1 MDAATMASHSQQ
13 SDEASVNSAT
23 TPPAPDRGVRRT
35 NSLDRHE
42 RSPRST
48 IVYQAE
54 DGIILTKTTRNR
66 RMTRRH
72 SLSRTMGEAPS
83 GKASRRN
90 SGDGSMCSPGRA
102 PRRNSGNDSMF
113 SLEKPSRRNSGNGST
128 CSQTSLTQA
137 EATHI
142 PLGRRGV
149 DALRLLFTGMGNSQN
164 SGNLSFRANARAA
177 RTNRRASTGATSSTP
192 VLTQSQQV
200 QPKKR
205 SRRAS
210 MSSTPALSQQG
221 DPSPTRPPMNVSRRG
236 SLGRM
241 NSSPALHQQG
251 ESFRRPRMSRQASVT
266 KNISLRGLPRDTS
279 FGKTDSLRDWGSS
292 THSSARRGKSDSI
305 CGSNHRSRMQRES
318 SLADLMVD
326 CNTTISVSNTWA
338 SVRGLPDY
346 QKLFGEQCIL
356 RFLEANPQARKQM
369 RLESLFTPRFTTLCK
384 VIFEVVDFVTTLL
397 GPELEE
403 ASKELSELG
412 QRCRDE
418 GINTLQLGDA
428 VSSAVAVLL
437 GDDVTPDMT
446 KAWKVT
452 FDSLANRMSVVSNN
466 C

>member
-1 MDAATMASHSQQ
+1 L
-13 SDEASVNSAT
+13 N
-23 TPPAPDRGVRRT
+23 RY
-35 NSLDRHE
+35 E
-42 RSPRST
+42 RSA
-48 IVYQAE
+48 IVDQAE
-54 DGIILTKTTRNR
+54 DGVILTKTTRNR

-72 SLSRTMGEAPS
+72 SLSRAMEE
-83 GKASRRN
+83 
-90 SGDGSMCSPGRA
+90 A
-102 PRRNSGNDSMF
+102 PRRNSGNGSIC

-128 CSQTSLTQA
+128 CSQTSPTQA

-149 DALRLLFTGMGNSQN
+149 DVFRSLFTGMGNSQ
-164 SGNLSFRANARAA
+164 SSRNLKVQPKKRS
-177 RTNRRASTGATSSTP
+177 RRASMSSTPALSQQGDPASTGTTSSTP

-221 DPSPTRPPMNVSRRG
+221 DPMNVSRRG
-236 SLGRM
+236 S
-241 NSSPALHQQG
+241 
-251 ESFRRPRMSRQASVT
+251 
-266 KNISLRGLPRDTS
+266 PRDTS
-279 FGKTDSLRDWGSS
+279 FGRTDSLRDWGSS
-292 THSSARRGKSDSI
+292 THSTHSTARRGKSDSI
-305 CGSNHRSRMQRES
+305 SGSFHRSRTQCES

-326 CNTTISVSNTWA
+326 CNTIISVSNTWS

-346 QKLFGEQCIL
+346 QKRFGEQCIL

-369 RLESLFTPRFTTLCK
+369 RLESFFTPRFTTLCK

-403 ASKELSELG
+403 ASEELSELG

-452 FDSLANRMSVVSNN
+452 FDSLASRMSVVSNN